1 MASALETVQGFYGAL
16 GEGNVETAFSFF
28 SEDVEWRLVG
38 SSNIPY
44 FGTYHG
50 IAGVQEFFS
59 RHDEHEHI
67 ENLQPLEFLEGKNS
81 VTVLGTETCRAKA
94 TNKTFDAEWA
104 HIISVHEGKITRF
117 LEYIDTAPMEAAYK
131 QV

>member
-1 MASALETVQGFYGAL
+1 MSSALETVQGFYGAL
-16 GEGNVETAFSFF
+16 DTGDVETLFSCF

-50 IAGVQEFFS
+50 IKGVQDFFA
-59 RHDEHEHI
+59 RHDEHEQI
-67 ENLQPLEFLEGKNS
+67 EALHVLEFMEGTDS
-81 VTVLGTETCRAKA
+81 ITVLGTESCRAKH
-94 TNKTFDAEWA
+94 TNKTFQAEWA
-104 HIISVHEGKITRF
+104 HIISVSDGKITRF

-131 QV
+131 N